1 MKTHRKGKSGG
12 YILRSVLFVGQ
23 RDEEAEALTRELEVR
38 GYRVS
43 LCAPGG
49 AEDALAGSEPPQVLV
64 VDLASAGEDPAIRR
78 LWDEPATAD
87 SPVVIALLRREQ
99 LPHYDLPTSID
110 DFLALPA
117 PAGELAARLR
127 RALKRR
133 GPEESDRVLR
143 CGDLT
148 IDLANYMVF
157 VTDRQVNLTFKE
169 YELLRFLATN
179 TDTVFTR
186 ETLLNKV
193 WGYDFYGGARTVD
206 VHVRRLRSK
215 IEDRYH
221 SFIETVR
228 NVGYRFRTGLP

>member
-1 MKTHRKGKSGG
+1 M
-12 YILRSVLFVGQ
+12 LFVGQ
-23 RDEEAEALTRELEVR
+23 RGEEAEALARELEVS

-43 LCAPGG
+43 LCPAGG
-49 AEDALAGSEPPQVLV
+49 AGDALAAGDPPDVLL
-64 VDLASAGEDPAIRR
+64 VDLSTAGEEPALRY
-78 LWDEPATAD
+78 LWDEPARSD
-87 SPVVIALLRREQ
+87 SPVAIALIRREQ
-99 LPHYDLPTSID
+99 LPHHDLPIAID

-117 PAGELAARLR
+117 AAGELAARLR
-127 RALKRR
+127 RALRR
-133 GPEESDRVLR
+133 RRPEESERVLR

-148 IDLANYMVF
+148 VDLANYMVF
-157 VTDRQVNLTFKE
+157 VAGRQVNLTYKE

-179 TDTVFTR
+179 ADTVFTR

-215 IEDRYH
+215 IEDRHH

-228 NVGYRFRTGLP
+228 NVGYRFRTSLP

>member
-1 MKTHRKGKSGG
+1 M
-12 YILRSVLFVGQ
+12 LFVGQ
-23 RDEEAEALTRELEVR
+23 RGEEAEALARELEVS

-43 LCAPGG
+43 LCPAGG
-49 AEDALAGSEPPQVLV
+49 AGDALAAGDPPDVLL
-64 VDLASAGEDPAIRR
+64 VDLSTAGEEPALRY
-78 LWDEPATAD
+78 LWDEPARSD
-87 SPVVIALLRREQ
+87 SPVAIALIRREQ
-99 LPHYDLPTSID
+99 LPHHDLPTAID

-117 PAGELAARLR
+117 AAGELAARLR
-127 RALKRR
+127 RALRR
-133 GPEESDRVLR
+133 RRPEESERVLR

-148 IDLANYMVF
+148 VDLANYMVF
-157 VTDRQVNLTFKE
+157 VAGRQVNLTYKE

-179 TDTVFTR
+179 ADTVFTR

-215 IEDRYH
+215 IEDRHH

-228 NVGYRFRTGLP
+228 NVGYRFRSSLP